1 VTNYHPPPV
10 AATSRF
16 ENMARKQPRCAVG
29 PPCGRRVPG
38 QLHLDRFITHL
49 PQCPLSWYTHPTY
62 TLLPPAPSSL
72 PWFRRVIGLGITN
85 CLPRREH
92 VPPFETDPQY
102 INPSV
107 FVVTCPQ
114 GLWQRLRVGMYGTFA
129 LSPKGVTHQKG
140 PEHTSTQRAT
150 MLQLHKRPAR
160 LCSLD

>member
-1 VTNYHPPPV
+1 MTNYHPPPV

-92 VPPFETDPQY
+92 VPPLYATNLICSRRILFPTIQAFRGDMLA
-102 INPSV
+102 
-107 FVVTCPQ
+107 
-114 GLWQRLRVGMYGTFA
+114 GLMAAAPWAWMRAAATNAEWLNISEDT
-129 LSPKGVTHQKG
+129 GV
-140 PEHTSTQRAT
+140 HTAVSAT
-150 MLQLHKRPAR
+150 TI
-160 LCSLD
+160 LCL